1 MEENMRR
8 VLLVALLCVVP
19 FAMQAEEWKK
29 TYQVAGEPDIL
40 VTTGMDIDVDV
51 RAWDNA
57 SVEAKVVT
65 EGWPIRKIRIKENQK
80 GDRIELSVG
89 PPHVSIST
97 HPHSARVQLMV
108 PPQSDLEV
116 KSDTG
121 QVTVDR
127 VRGKVQ
133 IAPGSTTKSF
143 VVTTT
148 NGAPHIERQ

>member
-1 MEENMRR
+1 MRH
-8 VLLVALLCVVP
+8 VLLLLMGLLCVVSI
-19 FAMQAEEWKK
+19 AMEAEEWKK
-29 TYQVAGEPDIL
+29 NYQIAGKPDIL

-65 EGWPIRKIRIKENQK
+65 EGWPVKKIHIHENQK
-80 GDRIELSVG
+80 GDRIELRVG

-97 HPHSARVQLMV
+97 HARSALVQLMV

-116 KSDTG
+116 KSDIG
-121 QVTVDR
+121 HVTVDQ
-127 VRGKVQ
+127 VKGKVQ